1 VFKFILIK
9 IQPIKATRLWLLCWT
24 EGDRILYCEVNTWN
38 RRGEEIFF
46 FIYHFCWLS
55 YLSKL
60 AECWGSFAFIGFLQT
75 FKVMHVGLRI
85 FDNLRIIS
93 TFRVRLGNRDWLIIS
108 LSAERS
114 WCSLL
119 FFTTLHQKFT
129 RDCWLDVPRP
139 VTTLAL
145 FYFFVFDKTIT
156 FGCISSPVQILWH
169 CLRCFPLHGTMM
181 LLFHLTQ

>member
-1 VFKFILIK
+1 M
-9 IQPIKATRLWLLCWT
+9 
-24 EGDRILYCEVNTWN
+24 DRN
-38 RRGEEIFF
+38 FF

-93 TFRVRLGNRDWLIIS
+93 TFRVHLGEPWIQGTGTGSSSPYPLRGHGVCCFFFQHYIRSSQGTVDWMSRD
-108 LSAERS
+108 
-114 WCSLL
+114 LL
-119 FFTTLHQKFT
+119 PLLLHFI
-129 RDCWLDVPRP
+129 
-139 VTTLAL
+139 
-145 FYFFVFDKTIT
+145 FFVFDKTIT